1 MMILVTSSL
10 LETLGN
16 LSSGAAASSTG
27 LEGIFLGD
35 EQGCLTSLLKKRQTS
50 FTRTLN
56 WIPSQGCPYH
66 RGSRGLYEGGLLG
79 TKRTV
84 CKTDIRIKI

>member
-27 LEGIFLGD
+27 LEGIFSGMN
-35 EQGCLTSLLKKRQTS
+35 KAA
-50 FTRTLN
+50 
-56 WIPSQGCPYH
+56 
-66 RGSRGLYEGGLLG
+66 
-79 TKRTV
+79 
-84 CKTDIRIKI
+84 